1 MRSDVTLYI
10 VAAFFFT
17 LTLTA
22 TILFTEIDRIFWIIL
37 STSLGILFIG
47 AGYSQRPKT
56 KTNIKTIPQTTPTTN
71 ESPPVE
77 PITQEA
83 PVDEAPVDEA
93 PVDEAPVDEAPV
105 DEAPVDEAPVDGLP
119 SSVESVPAE
128 GSQTSSLVDAPA
140 EETELINEESQSPP
154 QEPVSTVATQNNDT
168 ASTQVKQT
176 EENNTDDEVPLTNVK
191 GVGEKRAAQLNALG
205 INNAKELSQASAED
219 LAKNLK
225 ISPKIA
231 AKLIEAAK
239 QQ

>member
-77 PITQEA
+77 PITQ
-83 PVDEAPVDEA
+83 
-93 PVDEAPVDEAPV
+93 
-105 DEAPVDEAPVDGLP
+105 EAPVDEAPVDGLP